1 MGVAGL
7 LPVLKSVTDQVHV
20 SKYAGKTVGVDASSW
35 LYKGAYSCPVDLVLG
50 KPTDAYLNFS
60 IQHIKLLQDNNITPI
75 MVFDGAPL
83 PSKAQE
89 NIARGRSRVDWRRK
103 AKEMLQQP
111 EEKQDGREIFK
122 ACTRGVSV
130 TNEMVMRLIATL
142 RRMNITFYV
151 APYEADAQLAF
162 LSKQKIVDVVISE
175 DSDCVPYGVRTAL
188 LKLQPDGWGTE
199 LKRRSLGANEEL
211 SFVGWTEEM
220 FIQLCV
226 LAGCDYCRS
235 VPGVGIMTAYKLV
248 NQYKTPTK
256 ILKALQQQKG
266 SSVPEGYAERFYSA
280 ILTYRHQLVFDPRD
294 AKLKLLAPLD
304 VSKHILPLVDKGLHF
319 LGNVE
324 LRDDVV
330 ASIASGQIHPV
341 THESYVWKDV
351 VAAVLQEEEE
361 GQPASNSAR
370 THSSTSSENSGLALP
385 HGREGINAAR
395 TNKSSQG
402 EFPTARAAIAR
413 IRYEKPRPSSRS
425 NWTHLD
431 SVLGS
436 SDHIVNFRSP
446 KVSENFKP
454 LSPLP
459 APTIKSS
466 INNLESRPARDHVKR
481 VRNPANRRRDGKG
494 SGFEGEV
501 LCRVD
506 QGQTPKVGDN
516 TADYD
521 ADRLTDEENAP
532 TQSKRLRLSEHSSLS
547 SRLSE
552 SSSQRLL
559 VRPTPFG
566 CGHPSS
572 PQSSVGLNR
581 PHSQQR
587 SIHSN
592 PVPQTFAMSAE
603 EKWDRILSDEID
615 DAIQVS
621 EQKEAN
627 SSPAST
633 SSSRQPVAPITEAN
647 RP

>member
-1 MGVAGL
+1 MQL
-7 LPVLKSVTDQVHV
+7 
-20 SKYAGKTVGVDASSW
+20 
-35 LYKGAYSCPVDLVLG
+35 
-50 KPTDAYLNFS
+50 
-60 IQHIKLLQDNNITPI
+60 HIKLLQDNNITPI

-89 NIARGRSRVDWRRK
+89 NIARGRSRTDWRRK
-103 AKEMLQQP
+103 AIEMLQEP
-111 EEKQDGREIFK
+111 EEDQDGREIFK

-142 RRMNITFYV
+142 RRMDVTFYV

-162 LSKQKIVDVVISE
+162 FSKQKIVDVVISE
-175 DSDCVPYGVRTAL
+175 DSDCVPYGVKTAL

-266 SSVPEGYAERFYSA
+266 STVPEDYAERFYSA

-294 AKLKLLAPLD
+294 AKLKLLTPLD
-304 VSKHILPLVDKGLHF
+304 ASKHILPLVDKGLHF

-341 THESYVWKDV
+341 THESYVWKDTA
-351 VAAVLQEEEE
+351 AAVLQEEEE
-361 GQPASNSAR
+361 QPASNSAR
-370 THSSTSSENSGLALP
+370 TRSSTSSENSGLAQP
-385 HGREGINAAR
+385 HRRKRNNPAR
-395 TNKSSQG
+395 PDKSSQE
-402 EFPTARAAIAR
+402 EFPSARAAIAR

-431 SVLGS
+431 SVLGF

-459 APTIKSS
+459 APTVKASIKD
-466 INNLESRPARDHVKR
+466 LESRPAHDHVKR

-501 LCRVD
+501 LCRID
-506 QGQTPKVGDN
+506 QGQTPKLRGSTEAETV
-516 TADYD
+516 DYD

-532 TQSKRLRLSEHSSLS
+532 SQPVKRLRLSEHSSSLS
-547 SRLSE
+547 SRMSE
-552 SSSQRLL
+552 SSSQKL

-566 CGHPSS
+566 CSQRPSS
-572 PQSSVGLNR
+572 TQSSVSLNR
-581 PHSQQR
+581 KLPPRHFQQR
-587 SIHSN
+587 SIHSE
-592 PVPQTFAMSAE
+592 PVSNRTFAMSAE

-615 DAIQVS
+615 DTNSQVS
-621 EQKEAN
+621 SQKEAN
-627 SSPAST
+627 STPASVNSA
-633 SSSRQPVAPITEAN
+633 SSSRQPLVPIK
-647 RP
+647 